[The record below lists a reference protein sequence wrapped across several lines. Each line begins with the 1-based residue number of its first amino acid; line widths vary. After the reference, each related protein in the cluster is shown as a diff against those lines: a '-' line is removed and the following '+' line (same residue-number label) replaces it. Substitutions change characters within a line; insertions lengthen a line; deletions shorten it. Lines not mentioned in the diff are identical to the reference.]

1 MAGHLLAVMGSG
13 ETAPTMVE
21 IHKRLIARAAADDPA
36 GTAVLLETPYG
47 FQENAADIT
56 SRAQAYFARSVGV
69 AVASAGLRAT
79 VDAAPDRPDAATEDS
94 ARGVATVL
102 RARWL
107 FAGPGSPTYALRQWT
122 GSPVAE
128 ALRERMHRPGVTVFS
143 SAAACTVGRLTLPV
157 YEIYKV
163 GQEPAWLP
171 GLDLL
176 AAFGIS
182 AAVIPHFDN
191 AEGGSHDTRFCYL
204 GERRLRVM
212 EAQLPPD
219 AGVLGVDEHTAA
231 LFDGGRR
238 EVRVQGRGALT
249 VRRAGQST
257 EFRAGTKIAFT
268 TLSDLLTGRGAG
280 NGRPRTPG
288 RTPPAPAEDAGRAP
302 AGRVPAR
309 REDAGSPT
317 EAARA
322 AGSLSAAAEAAE
334 RDFATARDRG
344 DGPAMARAV
353 LELEATLAD
362 WSADTLQSDEADRA
376 RAALRRM
383 VIGLGELAAEGLKD
397 PRSVLAPAVEPL
409 LAFRGERRAAG
420 DFAVADR
427 IRDWL
432 GQCGI
437 DVLDAADGPRWTLA
451 GRPVPD
457 DGR

>member
-1 MAGHLLAVMGSG
+1 MGSG

-21 IHKRLIARAAADDPA
+21 VHKRLIARAAADDPA

-69 AVASAGLRAT
+69 SVASAGLRAT
-79 VDAAPDRPDAATEDS
+79 VDDATQRPDAAAEDVT
-94 ARGVATVL
+94 RGMAAVL
-102 RARWL
+102 GARWL

-122 GSPVAE
+122 GSPLAE

-163 GQEPAWLP
+163 GDEPAWLP

-176 AAFGIS
+176 AAFELS

-204 GERRLRVM
+204 GERRLRQM

-219 AGVLGVDEHTAA
+219 AAVLGVDEHTAA
-231 LFDGGRR
+231 LFDGACR
-238 EVRVQGRGALT
+238 ELQVLGRGAVT

-257 EFRAGTKIAFT
+257 EFRAGTKIGFT
-268 TLSDLLTGRGAG
+268 DLADLLTGRRTGNHGPAASAG
-280 NGRPRTPG
+280 TGSLTE
-288 RTPPAPAEDAGRAP
+288 AAEA
-302 AGRVPAR
+302 
-309 REDAGSPT
+309 AGSPA
-317 EAARA
+317 EAAEA
-322 AGSLSAAAEAAE
+322 PGSLSAATEAAE
-334 RDFATARDRG
+334 RDFAAARERG

-353 LELEATLAD
+353 LELEAALAE
-362 WSADTLQSDEADRA
+362 WSTDTLQSDEADRA

-383 VIGLGELAAEGLKD
+383 VIRLGELAAAGLKD
-397 PRSVLAPAVEPL
+397 PRSILAPAVEPL
-409 LAFRGERRAAG
+409 LTFRGERRAAG

-437 DVLDAADGPRWTLA
+437 EVLDAADGPQWTLA
-451 GRPVPD
+451 GRRGAGA
-457 DGR
+457 GR